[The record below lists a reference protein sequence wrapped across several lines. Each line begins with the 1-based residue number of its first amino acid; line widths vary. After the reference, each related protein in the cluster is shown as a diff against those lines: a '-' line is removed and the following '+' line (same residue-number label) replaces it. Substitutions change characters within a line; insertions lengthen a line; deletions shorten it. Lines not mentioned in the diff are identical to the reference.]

1 MKEIK
6 NVQPPM
12 RSYHVS
18 PFVVATD
25 DCCCCWSGLFF
36 SKLRNWLSREISSCF
51 LPHCYKA
58 QGSCR
63 QMLPVATA
71 TATATRGHIVHR
83 AARETAKN
91 EPLNS
96 RRQLQSARQLC
107 QATTESLLPPPFV
120 SSPVH
125 MWPMHGRLLRSG
137 ASAVRAFWLSICNR
151 RGYTPGRCS
160 QVSDQLTLLQ
170 QWQPEE
176 IIITT
181 RITCSP
187 GQLPGQA
194 PLRQSNESAKTVLVL
209 VLAFL
214 WPATDRVSYS
224 TQ

>member
-25 DCCCCWSGLFF
+25 DCCCCCWSGFFF
-36 SKLRNWLSREISSCF
+36 SKLRNWLRREISSCF

-63 QMLPVATA
+63 QMLPVA

-120 SSPVH
+120 SSLVH
-125 MWPMHGRLLRSG
+125 MWPHAW
-137 ASAVRAFWLSICNR
+137 ASLALGGV
-151 RGYTPGRCS
+151 CS
-160 QVSDQLTLLQ
+160 S
-170 QWQPEE
+170 
-176 IIITT
+176 
-181 RITCSP
+181 RI
-187 GQLPGQA
+187 
-194 PLRQSNESAKTVLVL
+194 
-209 VLAFL
+209 LAFNL
-214 WPATDRVSYS
+214 QS
-224 TQ
+224 TRLHPWALQPSK

>member
-1 MKEIK
+1 MLLPLTI
-6 NVQPPM
+6 
-12 RSYHVS
+12 
-18 PFVVATD
+18 VVVVGLA
-25 DCCCCWSGLFF
+25 LFF
-36 SKLRNWLSREISSCF
+36 SKLRNWLRREISSCF

-107 QATTESLLPPPFV
+107 QATTESFPPFR
-120 SSPVH
+120 VH
-125 MWPMHGRLLRSG
+125 STPLQSTCGHMHGRLLRSG

-176 IIITT
+176 IIITS

-214 WPATDRVSYS
+214 WPATDRASYS

>member
-1 MKEIK
+1 
-6 NVQPPM
+6 M
-12 RSYHVS
+12 RGGCQFERNQKRSAANAILHVS

-25 DCCCCWSGLFF
+25 DCCCCCCCTTLLLSWLFF
-36 SKLRNWLSREISSCF
+36 LSKLRNWLREISSCF

-71 TATATRGHIVHR
+71 TATRGHIVHQ

-107 QATTESLLPPPFV
+107 QATTESFPTPQPTALHSTPLSRP
-120 SSPVH
+120 H
-125 MWPMHGRLLRSG
+125 MALMHGRLLRSG

-160 QVSDQLTLLQ
+160 QVTS
-170 QWQPEE
+170 
-176 IIITT
+176 
-181 RITCSP
+181 
-187 GQLPGQA
+187 
-194 PLRQSNESAKTVLVL
+194 
-209 VLAFL
+209 
-214 WPATDRVSYS
+214 
-224 TQ
+224 